1 MTPDKIDNYLASH
14 VDIREIL
21 LRELELAFERSAAT
35 IILDDMTD
43 WEGHIVGKETLKKI
57 ESE

>member
-1 MTPDKIDNYLASH
+1 MMPDEIDNFWACHIDLTA
-14 VDIREIL
+14 IL
-21 LRELELAFERSAAT
+21 FRELELAFERSAAT

-43 WEGHIVGKETLKKI
+43 WEGYIPGKETLKKI